1 MELDDDAPD
10 ISGAA
15 LGDNE
20 KSIYAIHMVNNGA
33 GRNVTITG
41 FPEKVKSLQVFVT
54 DEHQSMKKQK
64 PVKVI
69 DGKAR
74 FVLAKTSY
82 TTLLAGSKPINY

>member
-1 MELDDDAPD
+1 
-10 ISGAA
+10 
-15 LGDNE
+15 
-20 KSIYAIHMVNNGA
+20 MVNNGA
-33 GRNVTITG
+33 SRNVTIKG
-41 FPEKVKSLQVFVT
+41 LPQKVTSLKMFVT
-54 DEHQSMKKQK
+54 DKDQSMKEEK